1 MDILMER
8 CSVWSG
14 MKSFSFGESWELGV
28 FYNGNKVIG
37 IDLGLTS
44 SIHQLDCIKH
54 LAVEEQLVLLVV
66 LEVDLAV
73 NESIGYWPAT
83 IEPMKAAISSAC
95 TCIRHKLRHR
105 NQISERVQRERQ
117 FIDITFRSS
126 A

>member
-1 MDILMER
+1 
-8 CSVWSG
+8 
-14 MKSFSFGESWELGV
+14 
-28 FYNGNKVIG
+28 
-37 IDLGLTS
+37 LTS

-95 TCIRHKLRHR
+95 TCIRHKLRDTGTKYRSESSEKDSSLTSHFVAAR
-105 NQISERVQRERQ
+105 EPASLTLKISFACQIL
-117 FIDITFRSS
+117 
-126 A
+126 